1 MRKVLFITFSFLLLC
16 AMPLMADDVE
26 QTLTINGET
35 VEKAVVSITFDG
47 DNVVLHFDDAS
58 EQSADMN
65 TVTLNID
72 VSGTGISVL
81 KGEVTD
87 RLSIE
92 GLPEG
97 TPVTIYDA
105 SGRLVLSSLISPPP
119 TGGVRGGLDTGCPPP
134 TGGVRGGLSSLIS
147 HLPHGVYVLKAGNHI
162 VKFVKR

>member
-1 MRKVLFITFSFLLLC
+1 MRKVLFFTLSFLLLC
-16 AMPLMADDVE
+16 AMPLMADDVS

-35 VEKAVVSITFDG
+35 VEKAVVCITFDG

-65 TVTLNID
+65 TVTLKID
-72 VSGTGISVL
+72 ISGTGISVL
-81 KGEVTD
+81 KGEVAD
-87 RLSIE
+87 RLSVE

-105 SGRLVLSSLISPPP
+105 SGRLVLSARTPL
-119 TGGVRGGLDTGCPPP
+119 
-134 TGGVRGGLSSLIS
+134 LSSLNS
-147 HLPHGVYVLKAGNHI
+147 KLPRGVYVMKAGNQI

>member
-16 AMPLMADDVE
+16 AMPLMADDVK

-105 SGRLVLSSLISPPP
+105 SGRLVLSSLASNLSPL
-119 TGGVRGGLDTGCPPP
+119 T
-134 TGGVRGGLSSLIS
+134 S
-147 HLPHGVYVLKAGNHI
+147 HLPHGVYVLKAGNQI